1 MSVKMR
7 DCPGDLGSVCVC
19 ADLCPTLCAPMDR
32 SQPGSTVHGI
42 SQTRIL
48 ESGDISFCGGIF
60 PTEGLNPSLLYLLCW
75 QVDSLPLLPPG
86 PVAKTPQ
93 SQCRA
98 LKFHQGTRSCVP
110 QLGVQI
116 LRLKFPHATTKSQPS
131 QINI

>member
-1 MSVKMR
+1 MSVTMR
-7 DCPGDLGSVCVC
+7 VCPGDLVSVCVC
-19 ADLCPTLCAPMDR
+19 AHLCPTLCDPMDR
-32 SQPGSTVHGI
+32 SQPGSAVHGI

-60 PTEGLNPSLLYLLCW
+60 PTEGLSPSLLYLPCW
-75 QVDSLPLLPPG
+75 QVDSLPLLP

-131 QINI
+131 QIST